1 MNKAKKILNMV
12 EVSGDKYTVVAGR
25 QIYKDNQPFIGIQKS
40 GDTEPTTVDRMVHVI
55 VGLLNKYGEGKDS
68 EGPKTYYSQH
78 LKRKV
83 AVPED

>member
-1 MNKAKKILNMV
+1 
-12 EVSGDKYTVVAGR
+12 
-25 QIYKDNQPFIGIQKS
+25 
-40 GDTEPTTVDRMVHVI
+40 MVHVI

-68 EGPKTYYSQH
+68 GGPKTYWSQH